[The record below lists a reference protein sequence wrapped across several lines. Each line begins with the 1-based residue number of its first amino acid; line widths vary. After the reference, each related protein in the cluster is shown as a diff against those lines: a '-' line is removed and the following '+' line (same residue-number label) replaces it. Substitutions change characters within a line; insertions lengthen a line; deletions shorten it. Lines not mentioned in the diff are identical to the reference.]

1 MVLANTQYLPW
12 FQQTHGIYRGFSK
25 HTVFYAKT
33 NIHTYI
39 HTNKLT
45 TRQVGFRTT
54 SKLEFHVCLP
64 MQAVEL
70 YNQHGKS
77 TIFSK
82 FRNFKFHGQG
92 HVFRRKRQKNVKNE
106 FFDVAYVCMFV
117 NFAHAGRGNRP
128 IHTYLHGP
136 MPILNRPF

>member
-1 MVLANTQYLPW
+1 MYVGLP
-12 FQQTHGIYRGFSK
+12 I
-25 HTVFYAKT
+25 FYAKT

-45 TRQVGFRTT
+45 TRQVGFCTT

-64 MQAVEL
+64 MQATEL

-77 TIFSK
+77 TVFSK
-82 FRNFKFHGQG
+82 IRNFKFHGQG
-92 HVFRRKRQKNVKNE
+92 HVFRRKRKKNVKNE

-117 NFAHAGRGNRP
+117 NFAHAGRGKRGYGPNAMGAGVVP
-128 IHTYLHGP
+128 ALANIHG
-136 MPILNRPF
+136 ILVSRWCENLLDEL